1 MIEIES
7 IEFHNDVFHAGTN
20 FGKKIG
26 YGTGKSSDGVKM
38 EATDDRTWLYLHYKG
53 RTREIPVFGNVASW
67 EVKRANPPREI
78 VNEHKTET
86 LEGRRRAQV
95 STPMGHVFE
104 GPGKGKV
111 KS

>member
-7 IEFHNDVFHAGTN
+7 VEFHTEIFHAGRN

-26 YGTGKSSDGVKM
+26 WGTGKNNEGVRV
-38 EATDDRTWLYLHYKG
+38 EANKDKTWVYFHYNG

-67 EVKRANPPREI
+67 EVKRENAAPEP
-78 VNEHKTET
+78 VNEYKTQDVNKIKT
-86 LEGRRRAQV
+86 AQV

-104 GPGKGKV
+104 GPGKGKA
-111 KS
+111 KQ